1 MTVDGQPAGVAP
13 IYPWIYTGGI
23 DPYLWI
29 PIPGVETLNFKP
41 YRIDLSPFA
50 AQLDDGNPHTI
61 AVSVFNDDNYFAAN
75 ATLLVYEDHGST
87 QVTGG
92 LIENGTA
99 FSPAQSVAEH
109 VRFDKSGNASG
120 TIDVSATHPVS
131 LKGYVN
137 TSKGR
142 ITTTVTQSIA
152 FSNRQRINDTSS
164 QFLQNIKQ
172 NTTITS
178 NTVTSMRGKSLRTQS
193 LWTYPLNL
201 RYNYVVTSG
210 GATQTADVVQTK
222 SGSGLDQ
229 TRSKASSWSS
239 LNNVHSSDVL
249 NIHGNSATPSNGK
262 SRQQYTS
269 LNVNGGCYQ
278 ETIKSVL
285 YVLTAKWRAASEPR
299 FPWRQRSPNQPDGST
314 SRLTLICLTSVY
326 AS

>member
-1 MTVDGQPAGVAP
+1 MSVNGQPAGVAP

-41 YRIDLSPFA
+41 YRVDLTPFA

-75 ATLLVYEDHGST
+75 AALLVYEDHGST

-99 FSPAQSVAEH
+99 FSPAEKVAEH

-131 LKGYVN
+131 LRGYVN

-142 ITTTVTQSIA
+142 VTTSVTQSIA
-152 FSNRQRINDTSS
+152 FSNFQRINDTST

-178 NTVTSMRGKSLRTQS
+178 NTTTATRGKNLRTQS
-193 LWTYPLNL
+193 QWTYPFNV
-201 RYNYVVTSG
+201 RYNYVVKSG
-210 GATQTADVVQTK
+210 AATQTTDVMQTK
-222 SGSGLDQ
+222 NGSGLDQ
-229 TRSKASSWSS
+229 SRSKASSWSS
-239 LNNVHSSDVL
+239 LNNVHSYDVL
-249 NIHGNSATPSNGK
+249 NIHGSNASPSNAK
-262 SRQQYTS
+262 SRQQYKS

-278 ETIKSVL
+278 ETLKSL
-285 YVLTAKWRAASEPR
+285 L
-299 FPWRQRSPNQPDGST
+299 N
-314 SRLTLICLTSVY
+314 LLTSKLKGC
-326 AS
+326 